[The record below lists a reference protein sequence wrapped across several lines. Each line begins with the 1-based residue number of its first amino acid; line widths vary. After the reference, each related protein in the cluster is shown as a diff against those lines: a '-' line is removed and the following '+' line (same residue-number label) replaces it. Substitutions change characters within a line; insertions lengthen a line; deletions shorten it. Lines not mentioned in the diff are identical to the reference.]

1 MQQLND
7 MLSRHVFMSCIVAAP
22 TFSFADPVVW
32 SQSALFDS
40 YLSVQHPQIWLMLS
54 MTTQPLQQ
62 RQNPHNMAAACFLCT
77 GLFVLENVY
86 MIAGC

>member
-7 MLSRHVFMSCIVAAP
+7 RLSRHVFTSCIVAAQ
-22 TFSFADPVVW
+22 TFSSADPVVY

-54 MTTQPLQQ
+54 KTTQLLQH
-62 RQNPHNMAAACFLCT
+62 RQNPDNMAAARFLCI
-77 GLFVLENVY
+77 GLSVLENVY